1 MLQAVHLADNY
12 LRLNHSCQPAFIRII
27 YAMALEISIKLNEQ
41 MVLQLTDIEALFENR
56 FSTKML
62 INLERHILSLN
73 NFQVIVA
80 TPLDFVL
87 NFVYFSRSI
96 LSESTF
102 QLMPDSIVNETL
114 ALLHYAMSQY
124 ELSRKKYSSVAV
136 AAICHVLQE
145 VHEDYQAASPTK
157 EGPSDCTCDMQ

>member
-1 MLQAVHLADNY
+1 
-12 LRLNHSCQPAFIRII
+12 
-27 YAMALEISIKLNEQ
+27 
-41 MVLQLTDIEALFENR
+41 
-56 FSTKML
+56 ML

-124 ELSRKKYSSVAV
+124 ELSRKKYSSIAV

-157 EGPSDCTCDMQ
+157 EGPSDSTSDMQ